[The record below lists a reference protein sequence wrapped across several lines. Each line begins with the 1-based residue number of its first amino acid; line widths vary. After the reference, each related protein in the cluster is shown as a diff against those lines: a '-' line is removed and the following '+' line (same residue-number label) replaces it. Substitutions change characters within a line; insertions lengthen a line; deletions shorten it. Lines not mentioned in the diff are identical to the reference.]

1 MNKILQSSL
10 LPIFFN
16 THHTL
21 KTFCNYYAFV
31 DISIVTKQNSNK
43 INHFR
48 PHQN

>member
-1 MNKILQSSL
+1 MNKILQSSF

-31 DISIVTKQNSNK
+31 DISIVTKQNSNI
-43 INHFR
+43 INHFCPR
-48 PHQN
+48 QN